1 MSAEEPTIDNSEQK
15 SPYPKASKSGSSHRT
30 RSKQWRLVWVSLIFL
45 LLISTAA
52 GIVLVPRLYRINNVL
67 KSVTSQALPHVK
79 TSEKAIDIPTP
90 TSFPDD
96 LARLGHLNL
105 LLLASDTDAKF
116 AGGGVL
122 TQTDMVVRIDFVHHH
137 VTMLSLPRDLWIP
150 SDEGYC
156 CYKLDEI
163 SSNETDNA
171 TTPLGAK
178 LHGFAHTV
186 ATIEQDFHIPI
197 TAYAWVGLDGFIK
210 VIDTLGG
217 VDIDVLH
224 PIVDDTYPADITN
237 PNNPY
242 DYQRVYIAPG
252 PQHLDGETA
261 LEYVRSR
268 HSDLLGDV
276 GRTARQQELLLALK
290 HKLDT
295 REIFVHLEEIATDV
309 QGSVLTSLSMQQ
321 VLELASYARG
331 LGSHDFTQMTLGI
344 PDYGYGATIDT
355 PEGNIWVEEPLW
367 GAIYQTIKQV
377 FPESRASTPMGLQS
391 PSPTDS
397 QTINKPTT
405 PIWQLRFVSIRL
417 HLHKEEKCYDYSNHA
432 NQRARRMGPEFD
444 VTGPTLCRG

>member
-1 MSAEEPTIDNSEQK
+1 
-15 SPYPKASKSGSSHRT
+15 
-30 RSKQWRLVWVSLIFL
+30 
-45 LLISTAA
+45 
-52 GIVLVPRLYRINNVL
+52 
-67 KSVTSQALPHVK
+67 VK
-79 TSEKAIDIPTP
+79 TSEQAIDIPTP
-90 TSFPDD
+90 TSLPTD

-116 AGGGVL
+116 ACGGVL

-156 CYKLDEI
+156 CNKLDEI

-171 TTPLGAK
+171 TTALAAK
-178 LHGFAHTV
+178 LHGFAHIV

-197 TAYAWVGLDGFIK
+197 NAYAWVGLDGFIK

-237 PNNPY
+237 PNSPY
-242 DYQRVYIAPG
+242 DYQRVFIPPG

-268 HSDLLGDV
+268 HSDLLGDL

-290 HKLDT
+290 QKLDS
-295 REIFVHLEEIATDV
+295 RDIFVHLEEIATDL

-331 LGSHDFTQMTLGI
+331 LSARDFTQMALGL
-344 PDYGYGATIDT
+344 PDYGYGAMIDT
-355 PEGNIWVEEPLW
+355 PEGTIWVEEPLW
-367 GAIYQTIKQV
+367 SAIHQTISQV
-377 FPESRASTPMGLQS
+377 FPESRA
-391 PSPTDS
+391 
-397 QTINKPTT
+397 
-405 PIWQLRFVSIRL
+405 
-417 HLHKEEKCYDYSNHA
+417 
-432 NQRARRMGPEFD
+432 
-444 VTGPTLCRG
+444 